1 MMAIVPDPDIVC
13 SYENRP
19 YPRAMI
25 KTTPPNRADT
35 TGYDIIVTD
44 MGSVPVK
51 EEVYFSLPIRCAALP
66 LINGFYFCLLHVLK

>member
-1 MMAIVPDPDIVC
+1 MMAIVPYPDIVC

-25 KTTPPNRADT
+25 KTSPPNRADT

-44 MGSVPVK
+44 IGSVLVK
-51 EEVYFSLPIRCAALP
+51 EDVYFSLPIRYAAIN
-66 LINGFYFCLLHVLK
+66 LISRFHFCLLHVLV